1 MMLYSHT
8 YDVWL
13 QELAGGQVNL
23 AANMLA
29 HLKANPFSTIKHT
42 TSMYIL

>member
-1 MMLYSHT
+1 MMLYSHA

-13 QELAGGQVNL
+13 QEPAGGQINL

-29 HLKANPFSTIKHT
+29 YLKANQFSTTKHT
-42 TSMYIL
+42 KSMYIL